1 MILILQCINIE
12 AVLIIKFEVENHIHH
27 YLRYIHKNNE
37 MESNMEQKVNK
48 RLNSIAW
55 LRFIAIIMIVYDHLV
70 GFRKPDYIVNRFFD
84 ALLNKPLHII
94 QSYGAFGVSLFFLIS
109 GFLIMNTNDGNE
121 KISLKI
127 IKKIIRIYLSVLI
140 SFLSFAFLQWIL
152 NKFME
157 TYWAQFSKK
166 QWIESASLLG
176 YFTGSGDVINGTTW
190 FLIPLFMFYL
200 FSIYI
205 IAEANRNY
213 ERAVIGAEAILSV
226 LTLGLFILKKVYFI
240 EFAVTNNFVFIFIPM
255 TGVILYGIFKKKMN
269 FWKSIFVLFYN
280 YCVFAGALYEFN
292 TEYYTDSPYL
302 VSYIYATTLF
312 VLFVLGEHHFSSN
325 GVVEFIGKI
334 GLPIYLLHMTW
345 GAAFISLL
353 ESFVPF
359 TFAVIFTLIFVI
371 VIAWIHDK
379 YIDKIVI
386 KKMVK

>member
-1 MILILQCINIE
+1 MILQCVNIE
-12 AVLIIKFEVENHIHH
+12 AGLIIKFEVENHIHH
-27 YLRYIHKNNE
+27 YLCYIHKNNE
-37 MESNMEQKVNK
+37 MESDMEQKVNK

-70 GFRKPDYIVNRFFD
+70 GFRKPDYIVNRFLD

-127 IKKIIRIYLSVLI
+127 IKKIIKIYLSVLI

-176 YFTGSGDVINGTTW
+176 YFTGNGDVINGTTW

-205 IAEANRNY
+205 IVEANRNY

-226 LTLGLFILKKVYFI
+226 LTLGLFILKKVNFI
-240 EFAVTNNFVFIFIPM
+240 EFAVTNNLVFIFIPM

-386 KKMVK
+386 QKIVK

>member
-1 MILILQCINIE
+1 MILQCINFE

-70 GFRKPDYIVNRFFD
+70 GFRKPDYIVNRFLD

-166 QWIESASLLG
+166 QWIESASLFG

-205 IAEANRNY
+205 IAEANKNY

-226 LTLGLFILKKVYFI
+226 LTLGVFILKKVYFI

-269 FWKSIFVLFYN
+269 FGKSIFVLFYN

-371 VIAWIHDK
+371 LIAWIHDK

-386 KKMVK
+386 QKIVK

>member
-1 MILILQCINIE
+1 M
-12 AVLIIKFEVENHIHH
+12 IIKFEVENHIHH

>member
-1 MILILQCINIE
+1 
-12 AVLIIKFEVENHIHH
+12 
-27 YLRYIHKNNE
+27 
-37 MESNMEQKVNK
+37 MEQKVNK

>member
-1 MILILQCINIE
+1 
-12 AVLIIKFEVENHIHH
+12 
-27 YLRYIHKNNE
+27 
-37 MESNMEQKVNK
+37 MEQKVNK

-371 VIAWIHDK
+371 LIAWIHDK

-386 KKMVK
+386 QKIVK

>member
-386 KKMVK
+386 KKIVK

>member
-1 MILILQCINIE
+1 
-12 AVLIIKFEVENHIHH
+12 
-27 YLRYIHKNNE
+27 
-37 MESNMEQKVNK
+37 
-48 RLNSIAW
+48 
-55 LRFIAIIMIVYDHLV
+55 
-70 GFRKPDYIVNRFFD
+70 
-84 ALLNKPLHII
+84 
-94 QSYGAFGVSLFFLIS
+94 
-109 GFLIMNTNDGNE
+109 
-121 KISLKI
+121 
-127 IKKIIRIYLSVLI
+127 
-140 SFLSFAFLQWIL
+140 
-152 NKFME
+152 
-157 TYWAQFSKK
+157 
-166 QWIESASLLG
+166 
-176 YFTGSGDVINGTTW
+176 
-190 FLIPLFMFYL
+190 MFYL

-205 IAEANRNY
+205 IAEANKNY

-226 LTLGLFILKKVYFI
+226 LTLGVFILKKVYFI

-386 KKMVK
+386 QKIVK

>member
-1 MILILQCINIE
+1 MILQCVNIE
-12 AVLIIKFEVENHIHH
+12 AGLIIKFEVENHIHH
-27 YLRYIHKNNE
+27 YLCYIHKNNE

-70 GFRKPDYIVNRFFD
+70 GFRKPDYIVNRFLD

-109 GFLIMNTNDGNE
+109 GFLVMNTNDGNE

-127 IKKIIRIYLSVLI
+127 IKKIIKIYLSVLI
-140 SFLSFAFLQWIL
+140 SFLSFAFFQWIL

-166 QWIESASLLG
+166 QWIESASLFG

-205 IAEANRNY
+205 IAEANKNY

-226 LTLGLFILKKVYFI
+226 LTFGVFILKKVYFI

-280 YCVFAGALYEFN
+280 YCVFVGALYEFN

-334 GLPIYLLHMTW
+334 GLPIYLLHMT
-345 GAAFISLL
+345 
-353 ESFVPF
+353 
-359 TFAVIFTLIFVI
+359 
-371 VIAWIHDK
+371 
-379 YIDKIVI
+379 
-386 KKMVK
+386 

>member
-371 VIAWIHDK
+371 LIAWIHDK
-379 YIDKIVI
+379 YIDKII
-386 KKMVK
+386 IQKIVK